1 MFRKDFNLL
10 HASSETTCHLF
21 EYIVIKKE
29 PSFYI
34 LYHVLLGRHKFKDST
49 KKISI
54 VLYKL
59 AAIVVRLKVPSKEH
73 KCSLRPVKL
82 AGVSFAKYQNR
93 SVQE

>member
-34 LYHVLLGRHKFKDST
+34 LYHVLLVGHKFQDST

-59 AAIVVRLKVPSKEH
+59 ADSR
-73 KCSLRPVKL
+73 
-82 AGVSFAKYQNR
+82 
-93 SVQE
+93 

>member
-1 MFRKDFNLL
+1 MSSVRIYSYKKRTELL
-10 HASSETTCHLF
+10 YSVSRFVGT
-21 EYIVIKKE
+21 
-29 PSFYI
+29 
-34 LYHVLLGRHKFKDST
+34 HKCKDST

-82 AGVSFAKYQNR
+82 AAVSFAKYQNR

>member
-29 PSFYI
+29 PSLYI
-34 LYHVLLGRHKFKDST
+34 LHHVLLVVHKFKDST

-54 VLYKL
+54 ALYKL
-59 AAIVVRLKVPSKEH
+59 ADSKNT
-73 KCSLRPVKL
+73 KCFLRPLKHS
-82 AGVSFAKYQNR
+82 AVSLAKYQNR
-93 SVQE
+93 SIQE